1 MARHNDIGVQGENKA
16 NDYLLEK
23 GYKILERNWRS
34 GKAEIDI
41 IAKEKDILIFIE
53 VKTRTNTIFG
63 EPEDFVDSKKIKF
76 LTSAAGDY
84 MREINYEWE
93 VRFDII
99 SIIIKSS
106 KTTRIKHIEDAFFIG
121 FGEGA

>member
-1 MARHNDIGVQGENKA
+1 MAQHNDIGAKGENEA
-16 NDYLLEK
+16 SDYLQKNRYE
-23 GYKILERNWRS
+23 ILERNWRS

-41 IAKEKDILIFIE
+41 IAKEGDVLIFIE
-53 VKTRTNTIFG
+53 VKTRTNTSFG

-84 MREINYEWE
+84 MRAINYDWE

-99 SIIIKSS
+99 SIIIINPNRIK
-106 KTTRIKHIEDAFFIG
+106 IKHIKDAFFMGIS
-121 FGEGA
+121 EEK

>member
-41 IAKEKDILIFIE
+41 IAKERDILIFIE

>member
-1 MARHNDIGVQGENKA
+1 MAQHNDIGAKGENEA
-16 NDYLLEK
+16 SDYLREN
-23 GYKILERNWRS
+23 GYEILERNWRS

-41 IAKEKDILIFIE
+41 IAKEGDVLIFIE
-53 VKTRTNTIFG
+53 VKTRTNTSFG

-84 MREINYEWE
+84 MRAINYDWE

-99 SIIIKSS
+99 SIIILSPNRIK
-106 KTTRIKHIEDAFFIG
+106 IKHIKDAFFMGISG
-121 FGEGA
+121 KK